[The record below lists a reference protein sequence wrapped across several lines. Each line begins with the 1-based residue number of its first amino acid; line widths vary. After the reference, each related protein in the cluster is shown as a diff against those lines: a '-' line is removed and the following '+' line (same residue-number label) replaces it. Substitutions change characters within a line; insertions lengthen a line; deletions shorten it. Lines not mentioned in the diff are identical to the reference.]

1 MENENISFVTARWV
15 SFIPKNYVKF
25 IPIKQGTLASNV
37 IFNQFNKG
45 HELMSPEYTQL
56 ELEGI
61 ADALEY
67 LLGAEL
73 TAENGFTEDVIDA
86 LHTAYAKTQDYL
98 FGNGGTENAKDT
110 PTPPEAT

>member
-1 MENENISFVTARWV
+1 MESESTSFGTARWV

-25 IPIKQGTLASNV
+25 IPIKKGTVASNV

-45 HELMSPEYTQL
+45 HELKSPEYTEL

-61 ADALEY
+61 ADAIEY

-73 TAENGFTEDVIDA
+73 TAENGFTEDVIEA
-86 LHTAYAKTQDYL
+86 LHTAYAKTQEYL
-98 FGNGGTENAKDT
+98 FGKGGTENDNDT
-110 PTPPEAT
+110 PTSPEAT